1 MAEKTQEKGLTIE
14 QYTKDMTGKVWNQIL
29 DKQSQGMA
37 LPRNYIPQNALY
49 DAMYK
54 IKTVVDKSG
63 APALS
68 VCSPASVENTLVQML
83 TKGLN
88 PAKDQCYFIVR
99 GTSLDLFISYFGYV
113 HMAKSSNPEI
123 EDVFAEVVYEKDKF
137 AYKIVRGAKNI
148 SLHEQSPENID
159 LTKIKGAY
167 CTVIFKDGHEV
178 SEYMTMQ
185 QIKNSWT
192 HSQTKGES
200 MAHKL
205 SPEMMC
211 KRTVTRRLCVT
222 MLKVTDDSALIED
235 QIENIDK
242 DIDALE
248 NSIDITPDGEIV
260 ESIPEKVPERKEP
273 EVAEGEQVPLPWG
286 E

>member
-1 MAEKTQEKGLTIE
+1 MSVE
-14 QYTKDMTGKVWNQIL
+14 QYTTAMTGKVWNQIL
-29 DKQSQGMA
+29 DKQSQGMM
-37 LPRNYIPQNALY
+37 LPKNYVPQNALY

-54 IKTVVDKSG
+54 IKTVVDKTG

-68 VCSPASVENTLVQML
+68 VCTPASVENTLVQML
-83 TKGLN
+83 AKGLN

-99 GTSLDLFISYFGYV
+99 GNSLDLFISYFGYV
-113 HMAKSSNPEI
+113 HLAKSNNPDI
-123 EDVFAEVVYEKDKF
+123 EDVFAEVVYGKDKF
-137 AYKIVRGAKNI
+137 AYKIVRGAKVV
-148 SLHEQSPENID
+148 SLHEQAPENID
-159 LTKIKGAY
+159 LNNIKGAY
-167 CTVIFKDGHEV
+167 ATIIYKDGHEV

-211 KRTVTRRLCVT
+211 KRTVTRRLCVS
-222 MLKVTDDSALIED
+222 MLKVTDDSSLIDD
-235 QIENIDK
+235 QIENIDR
-242 DIDALE
+242 DIDAQE
-248 NSIDITPDGEIV
+248 NMLDITPDGEIMDKL
-260 ESIPEKVPERKEP
+260 PEQ
-273 EVAEGEQVPLPWG
+273 VAEKQEDPKESGDQVPLPWS